1 MNRKKINVESNFHI
15 VAIGA
20 SLGGLEAISELLK
33 NMPSDTGMAFIVV
46 QHLNPN
52 HKSLLTTI
60 LSKITDMKVQEI
72 ENMEQMEP
80 NNVYVIP
87 NDKIVEVTDGHIKLL
102 PRPTNSSI
110 VSIDVLFSSL
120 AITHS
125 KDVIGVILSGNAKD
139 GTDGLKAIKKAG
151 GITFAQDDSA
161 QANSMPNSAISS
173 GFVDYVLSPKE
184 IGEEITYLSQNKFIE
199 RFEKETDSQYFNNE
213 SQNDLNTIFELL
225 LKETGVDFSHYK
237 MPTIKRRINH
247 KMQQC
252 SVKTIHD
259 YVVFL
264 QKNNSEVVELYQE
277 LLINVT
283 SFFRDAEAFDYLKS
297 TLLANLLNSKTVE
310 DTLRI
315 WIPACSTG
323 EEAYSIAMMIA
334 ELQETK
340 KYKIPVQIFAT
351 DLSENAIRDARLGE
365 YTLADIKEIAPKYI
379 TRFFIKKG
387 DKYCIVKEL
396 REMCVFAPHNI
407 LRDPPFS
414 RMDFVSCCN
423 LLIYFDTSAQKKV
436 FTTLHFALN
445 EGGYLMLGKAETI
458 GTSSQFFNRIDDKFK
473 IYTKKKNTG
482 LRKILELTPRFPRSN
497 MSSKKISPI
506 SKNSTVNPI
515 GIESA
520 IDSVLLANY
529 MPACAVVN
537 KDMEILQFR
546 GPVSLFL
553 EHQSGK
559 ASLNILKMAQ
569 PEFAFELR
577 NAILKSIESK
587 ETIKKTGIE
596 IKIESVLRLMSF
608 EVCPLTIE
616 WDEPLLLIVFTLQE
630 KVESCFLSYE
640 K

>member
-1 MNRKKINVESNFHI
+1 MNRKKIKAESNFRI

-20 SLGGLEAISELLK
+20 SLGGLEAITELLK
-33 NMPSDTGMAFIVV
+33 NMPSNTGMAFIIV
-46 QHLNPN
+46 QHLSPN
-52 HKSLLTTI
+52 HKSFLTSI
-60 LSKITDMKVQEI
+60 LSKITEMKVQEI
-72 ENMEQMEP
+72 ENMEEMEP

-87 NDKIVEVTDGHIKLL
+87 NDKIIEVTDGHIKLL
-102 PRPTNSSI
+102 PRPSNSSI

-120 AITHS
+120 ALTHS

-139 GTDGLKAIKKAG
+139 GTDGIKEIKKAG

-161 QANSMPNSAISS
+161 QAKSMPNSAINS
-173 GFVDYVLSPKE
+173 GSVDYVLSPEK
-184 IGEEITYLSQNKFIE
+184 IAQEITYLCQNDFIE
-199 RFEKETDSQYFNNE
+199 RFENEEDVVFNEEN
-213 SQNDLNTIFELL
+213 QNDLNTIFELL

-237 MPTIKRRINH
+237 LPTIKRRINH
-247 KMQQC
+247 KLQQC
-252 SVKTIHD
+252 SLKTIHE
-259 YVVFL
+259 YVEFL
-264 QKNNSEVVELYQE
+264 QKNSLEVVELYQE

-283 SFFRDAEAFDYLKS
+283 SFFRDPEAFDYLK
-297 TLLANLLNSKTVE
+297 TIVLTNLLKSKTVE

-334 ELQETK
+334 EIQDAK

-351 DLSENAIRDARLGE
+351 DLSENAIRIARLGE
-365 YTLADIKEIAPKYI
+365 YSLSDIKDISPKYI
-379 TRFFIKKG
+379 NRFFIKKG

-458 GTSSQFFNRIDDKFK
+458 GTSSPFFKRINDKFK
-473 IYTKKKNTG
+473 IYIKKKNTG
-482 LRKILELTPRFPRSN
+482 LRKILELTPRFPRTN
-497 MSSKKISPI
+497 MSTKKNNPI
-506 SKNSTVNPI
+506 SKNSSVNPI

-529 MPACAVVN
+529 MPACAVVS

-546 GPVSLFL
+546 GPISLFL

-559 ASLNILKMAQ
+559 ASLNILKMAH

-587 ETIKKTGIE
+587 ETI
-596 IKIESVLRLMSF
+596 
-608 EVCPLTIE
+608 
-616 WDEPLLLIVFTLQE
+616 
-630 KVESCFLSYE
+630 
-640 K
+640 